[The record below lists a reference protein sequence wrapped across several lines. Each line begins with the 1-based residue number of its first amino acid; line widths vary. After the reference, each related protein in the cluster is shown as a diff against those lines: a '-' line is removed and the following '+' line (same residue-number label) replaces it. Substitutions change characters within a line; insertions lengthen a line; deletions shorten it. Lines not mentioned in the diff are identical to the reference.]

1 MNKVKCPICGTE
13 IDDMTFEDC
22 PYCDWTYVGYEDE
35 WDENEPLSANP
46 VTIRQA
52 RENVKKG
59 LDIWGD
65 PLPKRE

>member
-22 PYCDWTYVGYEDE
+22 PYCDWTYMGIEDDWSE
-35 WDENEPLSANP
+35 DDIHSGNP
-46 VTIRQA
+46 ISIRQA

-65 PLPKRE
+65 PLPTR

>member
-1 MNKVKCPICGTE
+1 MSDKIRCPICGTE

-22 PYCDWTYVGYEDE
+22 QYCDWTYIGLEDD
-35 WDENEPLSANP
+35 WDENEIHSGNP
-46 VTIRQA
+46 ISIHQA

-65 PLPKRE
+65 PLPKR